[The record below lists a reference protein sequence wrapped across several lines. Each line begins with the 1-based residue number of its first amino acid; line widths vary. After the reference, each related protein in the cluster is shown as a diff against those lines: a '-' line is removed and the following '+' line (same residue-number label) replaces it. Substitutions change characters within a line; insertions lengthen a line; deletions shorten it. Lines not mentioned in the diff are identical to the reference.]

1 MALDD
6 DTIKKVEEQFSK
18 LTQQIFK
25 TNRAQKSSIETILR
39 GTRSRKEQ
47 QRIIDQYKKQLKE
60 QIALLDDTNDE
71 HKERIALYKKE
82 IRETS
87 KLNVVYGVLGGAVNF
102 VAKVFLGFGKAVI
115 NTTKMFMDAGKE
127 TKTFSQATQHITTEL
142 GFASGATEKFFQ
154 SLDFNIENFRTLSKQ
169 GADFGQSLFGLRKAA
184 HSANMPIM
192 DFVDMMATNTQTFAK
207 FFGTTQ
213 SGMPAIAEMARG
225 MRDFTRDELSR
236 FGLTFDDTNE
246 YMTTYIDLMRS
257 QGRAETMSTTQ
268 LLKGSQEYAKQ
279 LVRLSKITGQS
290 TDELNAQIEQQKQN
304 GVLAAALAKKSP
316 EEAKRLNELVASL
329 GGAQTAAGGLAVD
342 MIAAGTPITEL
353 SRKLAGTNNSM
364 LTAIEQF
371 INNPATDIEETMSK
385 MRTSANQMLKDFPQA
400 AAYFQGEFVDILSN
414 AATLAGKETAGKV
427 GDEMAKVFGPESD
440 FTKEA
445 MKTKDVFDRIS
456 VVGEKVVTRL
466 YTGPD
471 SLAVAS
477 EKLATIHTTLYNA
490 AKTVSTWLDNEEK
503 PKTLKEVFKDI
514 KTKMIE
520 SVKESFKQ
528 GWKNVKE
535 VIEKMK
541 TMIHNQLIKTY
552 NSIMAKIPEWLG
564 GTPKTVEDKADK
576 SEREYK
582 QMLIDEHGTKHG
594 TRKFNQWKKKQPDTK
609 DVKNKLYHNIV
620 TGDSVYDQRK
630 MLENQ
635 ARIDAWRDAK
645 KDSAFLDERWLG
657 TTGATNLF
665 SEPVTKKLTVHQ
677 GEKVLNQAETAD
689 YKSGMGKAIQE
700 GSSGNAE
707 LIAGVERMITTNE
720 KVANALNNLITI
732 GRMTERNTKNL
743 NNNVANL
750 SGSLV

>member
-25 TNRAQKSSIETILR
+25 TNRAQKSSIETILK

-60 QIALLDDTNDE
+60 QIELLDDTNDE

-82 IRETS
+82 IRETK

-115 NTTKMFMDAGKE
+115 NTAKQFMDAGKE
-127 TKTFSQATQHITTEL
+127 TKTFSQATQHISKEL

-192 DFVDMMATNTQTFAK
+192 DFVDMMQANTQTFAK

-257 QGRAETMSTTQ
+257 QGRAETMSTAQ
-268 LLKGSQEYAKQ
+268 LLKGSQDYAKQ
-279 LVRLSKITGQS
+279 LVRLSRLTGQS

-316 EEAKRLNELVASL
+316 EEAKRLNALVASL

-342 MIAAGTPITEL
+342 MIAAGTPMTEL

-400 AAYFQGEFVDILSN
+400 AAYFQGEFVQVLGD
-414 AATLAGKETAGKV
+414 AARLAGKETGGKV
-427 GDEMAKVFGPESD
+427 GDEMAKVLGPESD
-440 FTKEA
+440 FTKEV

-456 VVGEKVVTRL
+456 VVGEKLITTL
-466 YTGPD
+466 YTD
-471 SLAVAS
+471 ENSLTKASAAVA
-477 EKLATIHTTLYNA
+477 KIHTTLYKA
-490 AKTVSTWLDNEEK
+490 AESVKTFLEDEGK
-503 PKTLKEVFKDI
+503 PKTLKDIFKDI

-541 TMIHNQLIKTY
+541 NMIHMQLVKTY
-552 NSIMAKIPEWLG
+552 KTIMAKMPEWLG
-564 GTPKTVEDKADK
+564 GTPNTGPADK
-576 SEREYK
+576 GDAANLGVKERYQDIYGE
-582 QMLIDEHGTKHG
+582 EEG
-594 TRKFNQWKKKQPDTK
+594 TRMYNEW
-609 DVKNKLYHNIV
+609 
-620 TGDSVYDQRK
+620 
-630 MLENQ
+630 
-635 ARIDAWRDAK
+635 
-645 KDSAFLDERWLG
+645 LD
-657 TTGATNLF
+657 
-665 SEPVTKKLTVHQ
+665 
-677 GEKVLNQAETAD
+677 GEKQKHPNAYKD
-689 YKSGMGKAIQE
+689 YQTGSHGFRNFGGGTPVMLHGNEAVVPKNDPVQLANLTKEVRSTPLSMAIQKHAG
-700 GSSGNAE
+700 GSSGNTE

>member
-25 TNRAQKSSIETILR
+25 TNRAQKSSIETILK

-60 QIALLDDTNDE
+60 QIELLDDTNDE

-82 IRETS
+82 IRETK

-115 NTTKMFMDAGKE
+115 NTAKQFMDAGKE
-127 TKTFSQATQHITTEL
+127 TKTFSQATQHISKEL

-184 HSANMPIM
+184 TSANMPIM
-192 DFVDMMATNTQTFAK
+192 DFVDMIQANTQTFAK

-257 QGRAETMSTTQ
+257 QGRAETMSTAQ
-268 LLKGSQEYAKQ
+268 LLKGSQDYAKQ
-279 LVRLSKITGQS
+279 LVRLSRLTGQS

-316 EEAKRLNELVASL
+316 EEAKRLNALVASL

-342 MIAAGTPITEL
+342 MIAAGTPMTEL

-400 AAYFQGEFVDILSN
+400 AAYFQGEFVQVLGD
-414 AATLAGKETAGKV
+414 AARLAGKETGGEVGKQV
-427 GDEMAKVFGPESD
+427 AKVLGPESD
-440 FTKEA
+440 FTKEV
-445 MKTKDVFDRIS
+445 MKTKDVFDRVS
-456 VVGEKVVTRL
+456 VAGEAAVTWL
-466 YTGPD
+466 YTRED
-471 SLAVAS
+471 SLANAS
-477 EKLATIHTTLYNA
+477 KKLAKIHTTLHKA
-490 AKTVSTWLDNEEK
+490 AESVVNFLKDEEK
-503 PKTLKEVFKDI
+503 PKTLKDIFKDI
-514 KTKMIE
+514 KKKMIE
-520 SVKESFKQ
+520 SVKEAFKS
-528 GWKNVKE
+528 GWKNIKE

-541 TMIHNQLIKTY
+541 TMIHMQLVKTY
-552 NSIMAKIPEWLG
+552 KKIMQMIPEWLG
-564 GTPKTVEDKADK
+564 GTGPADRGDAANQELKKTYTD
-576 SEREYK
+576 
-582 QMLIDEHGTKHG
+582 LHGEEKG
-594 TRKFNQWKKKQPDTK
+594 TRMYNEWLDEEKQKHPEAYGLKKKKTMQTGSHGFQNFGAGTPVMLHGNEAVVPKNDPVQLANLTK
-609 DVKNKLYHNIV
+609 EVRS
-620 TGDSVYDQRK
+620 TPMSTASVF
-630 MLENQ
+630 N
-635 ARIDAWRDAK
+635 A
-645 KDSAFLDERWLG
+645 G
-657 TTGATNLF
+657 
-665 SEPVTKKLTVHQ
+665 
-677 GEKVLNQAETAD
+677 
-689 YKSGMGKAIQE
+689 

-720 KVANALNNLITI
+720 KVANALNRLITI